1 MPREWVSGLA
11 SCQAKGVSTRNPIA
25 AMPNQSDVRNR
36 PGSRACRSMSDL
48 IRHARAGLGGLRA
61 GGGETSSTPGSDLL
75 SLDIDFASCRAGSC
89 AALSRDPRGHP
100 YFLSFLFF
108 SYFIGYKNATAI
120 CAASRRRRWPRQRMS
135 PKEHNKPCHPLL
147 HVLPQLRISFNLPHP
162 P

>member
-1 MPREWVSGLA
+1 MPREWVNGLA

-61 GGGETSSTPGSDLL
+61 GDGVISSTPGSDLL

-89 AALSRDPRGHP
+89 AALSRDPRRGHF
-100 YFLSFLFF
+100 YFLFF
-108 SYFIGYKNATAI
+108 AF
-120 CAASRRRRWPRQRMS
+120 
-135 PKEHNKPCHPLL
+135 
-147 HVLPQLRISFNLPHP
+147 SFG
-162 P
+162 